1 MVRRMHYAR
10 ASVRNLEKIPRIDNS
25 KSCGIL
31 PRENIMKIKQTLWLS
46 IACLLCL
53 SAGQA
58 QADSITTLFNTG
70 VNSGGTILANGT
82 TGDPHYT
89 LISVPGGVTE
99 TLIRDASG
107 GYPFPEYFSG
117 STLSQWIGPNNDTS
131 LNSPLG
137 DYIYKTTF
145 DLTGFDPSSAQITGG
160 WATDNNGV
168 DITLNGNSLSSTTPY
183 NSFSTAFTP
192 FSIPLGSPFFN
203 GGVNTLLFTVHN
215 GSNGGPD
222 GTDPTANPTALRV
235 EMIGTVPEPASL
247 LLLGSGLVI
256 LAAWRRRHAA

>member
-1 MVRRMHYAR
+1 
-10 ASVRNLEKIPRIDNS
+10 
-25 KSCGIL
+25 
-31 PRENIMKIKQTLWLS
+31 MKLKQTLCLS

-58 QADSITTLFNTG
+58 QADPITTLFNTG
-70 VNSGGTILANGT
+70 VDAGGAILPNGT

-89 LISVPGGVTE
+89 LDLAPTGSTAV

-107 GYPFPEYFSG
+107 GFPFPEYFSG

-131 LNSPLG
+131 LNSPIG
-137 DYIYKTTF
+137 DYIYSTTF
-145 DLTGFDPSSAQITGG
+145 TLTGFDPLLAQVTGG

-168 DITLNGNSLSSTTPY
+168 DILINGHSLSSTTPF

-192 FSIPLGSPFFN
+192 FSIPLGSPFFS
-203 GGVNTLLFTVHN
+203 GGLNTLQFIVHN
-215 GSNGGPD
+215 GSISGPD

-235 EMIGTVPEPASL
+235 EMIGTASVPEPASL
-247 LLLGSGLVI
+247 LLLGSGLVV
-256 LAAWRRRHAA
+256 LAAWRRKHTA